1 VGVGNLQPE
10 SRVRSP
16 MQTLEMRIE
25 AAASVG
31 GTVTF
36 MSGDTGDS
44 LPWAQ
49 LHSEARAVAAALQQR
64 GVKVGDHVAL
74 LGPTT
79 RDLVT
84 GIQAT
89 WLAGATL
96 MVLPLPMR
104 MGSIDDFISQTRSR
118 LTRGDVDLLLID
130 PQLADFLV
138 AEPTDPPTVRLD
150 VMVEEGRQVGADAWV
165 RPDGDPERLAILQF
179 TSGSTSE
186 PKGVM
191 LPHRAVCANVDG
203 MIAIGGW
210 DTSVDVMVSWLPLY
224 HDMGLVGMLI
234 IPMTTG
240 ASLVLGAPQDFMAKP
255 LRWMQWLSDH
265 KGTTT
270 AGPNFS
276 WSLATRALRRAEGL
290 DLSPLR
296 IGLNGAEPVD
306 PESVRAFI
314 EQGARFGMRPG
325 AVFPAFGMAEVS
337 IAGTFPPA
345 LAGLRTDV
353 VDGRAVEHERYAA
366 PAEIDSDGAR
376 EFALLGKAI
385 PGLDI
390 RIVDPETGQAHKDR
404 EVGELEIRG
413 TSLTTGY
420 YNNPEATD
428 AGFRGEWLRTGDL
441 AYLIDGELVLC
452 GRIKDIIILG
462 GRNVF
467 PDDIERA
474 VGAIEGVRIGNVV
487 AVGVDKGRGGK
498 EVVVVL
504 AEVKSDDYDLIRKQA
519 HHRAMDVSGV
529 PPHDVVLL
537 RAGTLP
543 KTSSGKLQRSLAKQR
558 YLAGELE
565 VAVPAVG

>member
-1 VGVGNLQPE
+1 
-10 SRVRSP
+10 
-16 MQTLEMRIE
+16 MQTLETRVE
-25 AAASVG
+25 AAAATA

-36 MSGDTGDS
+36 MSGDDGVTVS
-44 LPWAQ
+44 WAQ
-49 LHSEARAVAAALQQR
+49 LHAEARAYAAVLQQR
-64 GVKVGDHVAL
+64 GIGIGDHVAL

-79 RDLVT
+79 RELVT
-84 GIQAT
+84 ALQAT
-89 WLAGATL
+89 WLTGATL

-104 MGSIDDFISQTRSR
+104 MGSIDEFVNQTRVR
-118 LTRGDVDLLLID
+118 LDKGDISLLLID

-138 AEPTDPPTVRLD
+138 PEPTDPPTLRLD
-150 VMVEEGRQVGADAWV
+150 DLVAHATALG
-165 RPDGDPERLAILQF
+165 PDSWTRVAADPERLAVLQF

-191 LPHRAVCANVDG
+191 LPHRAVCANIDG
-203 MIAIGGW
+203 MIEVCGW
-210 DTSVDVMVSWLPLY
+210 DITVDVMVSWLPLY

-240 ASLVLGAPQDFMAKP
+240 ANLVLGAPQDFMAKP

-290 DLSPLR
+290 DLSPVR
-296 IGLNGAEPVD
+296 IALNGAEPVD
-306 PESVRAFI
+306 PASVRAFA
-314 EQGARFGMRPG
+314 EEAGRFGLRAG

-337 IAGTFPPA
+337 IAGTFPPP
-345 LAGLRTDV
+345 LTGLRTDV

-366 PAEIDSDGAR
+366 PVDPDADGAR
-376 EFALLGKAI
+376 EFAFLGRPI
-385 PGLDI
+385 PGLDM
-390 RIVDPETGQAHKDR
+390 RIVDSETGRAHQDR

-420 YNNPEATD
+420 YANEA
-428 AGFRGEWLRTGDL
+428 ANAASFRDEWLRTGDL
-441 AYLIDGELVLC
+441 AYVVDGELVLC

-462 GRNVF
+462 GRNLF

-474 VGAIEGVRIGNVV
+474 VGEVEGVRVGNVV
-487 AVGVDKGRGGK
+487 AIGVDSGRGK
-498 EVVVVL
+498 EAVVVL
-504 AEVKSDDYDLIRKQA
+504 AEINGDDHDLIRKRA

-529 PPHDVVLL
+529 PPHDIVLL
-537 RAGTLP
+537 QAGTLP
-543 KTSSGKLQRSLAKQR
+543 KTSSGKLQRGLAKQR
-558 YLAGELE
+558 YQAGELV
-565 VAVPAVG
+565 VADSVV